1 MFGRVSVT
9 SKSKQRSLVT
19 VHTMSNMCNVLTALP
34 RRAVIAAGLTRPGIW
49 PGVGY
54 GRRVLRNGQLA
65 HRQNDGQ

>member
-1 MFGRVSVT
+1 M
-9 SKSKQRSLVT
+9 T